1 MTMFF
6 GTRSSIMSTIEMT
19 EVKQEDLLTSV
30 LLRVTNLDKN
40 ATLLECMLDEK
51 NIIITL
57 CFTIINTFE
66 DNSKHLV
73 PFDTIEKLVSTIQS
87 LSLSELIALDNHL
100 SLHSTTADQ
109 LIQTKKTET
118 LSEAEDRRH
127 THWIIK
133 SLTVG
138 FISIS
143 ILITAG
149 IMIDL
154 VLHPKDNSF
163 QLLINVMNGYK
174 DFFSLVSG
182 KGGL

>member
-1 MTMFF
+1 MIMFF
-6 GTRSSIMSTIEMT
+6 GTRSNIMSKLEMT

-40 ATLLECMLDEK
+40 ATLLESMLDEK

-57 CFTIINTFE
+57 CFTIINTFQ

-73 PFDTIEKLVSTIQS
+73 PLDTIEKLVSIIQS
-87 LSLSELIALDNHL
+87 LSLSELIALDNYL
-100 SLHSTTADQ
+100 SLHSTTANQ
-109 LIQTKKTET
+109 LIHTKKTET
-118 LSEAEDRRH
+118 LSEVEDRRH
-127 THWIIK
+127 THWIMK
-133 SLTVG
+133 SLTIG

-143 ILITAG
+143 IVITIG

-163 QLLINVMNGYK
+163 QLLLNVMNGYK

>member
-1 MTMFF
+1 
-6 GTRSSIMSTIEMT
+6 MSKLEMT

-87 LSLSELIALDNHL
+87 LSLSELIALDNYL
-100 SLHSTTADQ
+100 
-109 LIQTKKTET
+109 
-118 LSEAEDRRH
+118 
-127 THWIIK
+127 
-133 SLTVG
+133 
-138 FISIS
+138 
-143 ILITAG
+143 
-149 IMIDL
+149 
-154 VLHPKDNSF
+154 
-163 QLLINVMNGYK
+163 
-174 DFFSLVSG
+174 
-182 KGGL
+182 

>member
-1 MTMFF
+1 
-6 GTRSSIMSTIEMT
+6 MSKLEMT

-57 CFTIINTFE
+57 CFTIINTFQ

-87 LSLSELIALDNHL
+87 LSLSELIALDNYL
-100 SLHSTTADQ
+100 SLHSTTANQ
-109 LIQTKKTET
+109 LIHTKKTET
-118 LSEAEDRRH
+118 LSEVEDRRH
-127 THWIIK
+127 THWIMK
-133 SLTVG
+133 SLTIG

-143 ILITAG
+143 IVITIG

-154 VLHPKDNSF
+154 VLHPRDNSI
-163 QLLINVMNGYK
+163 QLLLNVMNGYK
-174 DFFSLVSG
+174 GFFSLVSG

>member
-1 MTMFF
+1 
-6 GTRSSIMSTIEMT
+6 MSKLEMT

-30 LLRVTNLDKN
+30 LLRIANLDKN

-57 CFTIINTFE
+57 CFTIINTFQ

-87 LSLSELIALDNHL
+87 LSLSELITLDNYL
-100 SLHSTTADQ
+100 SLHSTTANQ

-127 THWIIK
+127 THWVMK
-133 SLTVG
+133 SLTIG

-143 ILITAG
+143 IVITIG

-154 VLHPKDNSF
+154 VLHPKDNSI
-163 QLLINVMNGYK
+163 QLLLNVMNGYK

>member
-1 MTMFF
+1 
-6 GTRSSIMSTIEMT
+6 MSKLEMT

-57 CFTIINTFE
+57 CFTIINTFQ

-87 LSLSELIALDNHL
+87 LSLSELIALDNYL
-100 SLHSTTADQ
+100 SLHSTTANQ
-109 LIQTKKTET
+109 LIHTKKTET
-118 LSEAEDRRH
+118 LSEVEDRRH
-127 THWIIK
+127 THWIMK
-133 SLTVG
+133 SLTIG

-143 ILITAG
+143 IVITIG

-154 VLHPKDNSF
+154 VLHPRDNSI
-163 QLLINVMNGYK
+163 QLLLNVMNAYK
-174 DFFSLVSG
+174 GFFSLVSG